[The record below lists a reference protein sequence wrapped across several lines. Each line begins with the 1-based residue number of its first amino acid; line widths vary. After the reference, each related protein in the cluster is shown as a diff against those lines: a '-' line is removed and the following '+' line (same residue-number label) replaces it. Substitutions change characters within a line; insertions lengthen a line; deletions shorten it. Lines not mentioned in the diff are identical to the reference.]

1 MCSTRECPVCGKRID
16 EPLDPR
22 GSDSPCSKCGH
33 ASWFRIQEFG
43 HTVVINLLPS
53 LDLECSD
60 LARVVEF
67 LIRRRTETN
76 VVVNLSLVSYIGS
89 TFLDRLIL
97 TKRRLSSANGRLIL
111 CGFNPI
117 IEEVFRVTRLD
128 TFFEIADE
136 DTAAPKRS

>member
-1 MCSTRECPVCGKRID
+1 VCGKRIGD
-16 EPLDPR
+16 ALDPR

-43 HTVVINLLPS
+43 KTVVINLLPS
-53 LDLECSD
+53 LDLERSD
-60 LARVVEF
+60 LFRVVE
-67 LIRRRTETN
+67 LLLRRRTETN

-97 TKRRLSSANGRLIL
+97 TKRRLSSANGKLIL

-117 IEEVFRVTRLD
+117 IEEIFRVTRLD

-136 DTAAPKRS
+136 DASVPGPS